1 MDTKG
6 YIYKG
11 ICVCVSSARIDHG
24 TYVITIYTKIV
35 GYHAFSNLGIPES
48 LILSNFENEHT
59 PLDKWGW
66 VKTLV
71 PSEPQNSW

>member
-1 MDTKG
+1 MDTMVYIYIYM

-35 GYHAFSNLGIPES
+35 GYHVFSNLGILES
-48 LILSNFENEHT
+48 LILSNFENENT
-59 PLDKWGW
+59 PLDKWQC
-66 VKTLV
+66 VKTLY
-71 PSEPQNSW
+71 PW